1 MAVMKPTDERST
13 RVGTSPTAADGP
25 TTELREET
33 DRHRR
38 RLVIRGAS
46 ALPMLLT
53 LRSGALAAQSC
64 TGVPATA
71 LGTGTANTPFF
82 LAAGEG
88 ALGTLRYCNEGTTDE
103 KVNGGELASLNY
115 AQNKIKCKETSDPAP
130 NPPETGGYYCSTTDV
145 AIVSSAAFASMDLG
159 GRVY

>member
-1 MAVMKPTDERST
+1 MKPTDERST

-82 LAAGEG
+82 LAA
-88 ALGTLRYCNEGTTDE
+88 
-103 KVNGGELASLNY
+103 
-115 AQNKIKCKETSDPAP
+115 
-130 NPPETGGYYCSTTDV
+130 
-145 AIVSSAAFASMDLG
+145 
-159 GRVY
+159 